1 MLQVAVEVEISL
13 FLGRDYYE
21 RRPVSRGS
29 RSGYKPRT
37 IKIGCGDIKLNM
49 PKKLLP
55 NSDIQRC
62 TKHRTENILDKV
74 LKQDR
79 EKAKDSL
86 RKIFYAPTY
95 EHAKKALEMFKR
107 D

>member
-1 MLQVAVEVEISL
+1 
-13 FLGRDYYE
+13 
-21 RRPVSRGS
+21 
-29 RSGYKPRT
+29 
-37 IKIGCGDIKLNM
+37 
-49 PKKLLP
+49 
-55 NSDIQRC
+55 
-62 TKHRTENILDKV
+62 LDKV